1 MSKELKSIKF
11 PGLPDAYFV
20 PETSGDDFSF
30 DPTAY
35 ELPVLLLNGNS
46 EGISKDNEVNLNYSL
61 NDKSGSCTLKWQG
74 SSSLAYEKK
83 NYTIK
88 FDNAFEAVEGWGEQN
103 KYCLKANWID
113 HSHSRNIVSAK
124 LWGEMVKS
132 RTSLLGWNAEYDIYH
147 DDAYS
152 YANGV
157 LTSLTNVVND
167 GGRFLADFI
176 LPEGGFNVTCDVYFP
191 EGATDLT
198 ATLCM
203 HRKDTNVSA
212 FVQKSVSAAGKWE
225 TVTFSEIWTAGS
237 ASFISLQGQNTT
249 GVKFR
254 NIRVD
259 GLYNLVGT
267 TYHYSP
273 VEQIKSLP
281 NGGAVDGFPVVVMLN
296 DEFHGLYTF
305 NIPKDGWMFG
315 LVEDTTKKQA
325 VVGANNHTDATW
337 FKSTAEL
344 DERDFELE
352 FVSDGYNSDWVLYS
366 LNTLINACI
375 SSDGSDLDTTVAQYL
390 DWKSAIDYLIFIV
403 LLDGSDMVS
412 KNYLLTTLDGR
423 KWFFTAYDMDSTYG
437 LHWDASGLSDA
448 VAGVSF
454 SGCVYH
460 RVFELIMNYKFEE
473 LKARYNELRQTILS
487 EHNIC
492 EAFENFAWAIPSPVL
507 MEDIKRHS
515 TIKGSSVNDID
526 QICRWVQQRLE
537 VVDKWVNGETISNGT
552 KFVEVLY
559 KNGVYSLVDATY
571 ESILA
576 DISQGID
583 VRLELNGGTWI
594 KRYCLVLDYSMNS
607 NVGNRYLLFAAGN
620 STTIDDLVIKPDN
633 TVRRDTGKSV
643 TDARTINGY
652 KLNENITL
660 TASDV
665 GAYSKEEIDSKGY
678 LTESDKQEIAEQ
690 AAELVDCNI
699 NPTAKTDSMTQ
710 PVGADSEGKLWVEP
724 ADSSGINGAVGD
736 GVTDDAEAITQALA
750 NSKHVTFDGTKTYAV
765 GSTIVIPA
773 DAHVDFCG
781 ATLAPLGN
789 HDVIQVKPGSFIENL
804 VIRCTE
810 VSGWDSSA
818 IVLHG
823 ADKFRAINP
832 TKICNVKLYCN
843 TGTTAGLTTN
853 GIGIKLY
860 GDNFGDFIEG
870 ITIEEAMTYGFGIGM
885 LFVGVDDDF
894 ENPAGGLIFIGA
906 NKFRGYWS
914 FYDNCGIKICGGFPN
929 THITN
934 NIFTELQIEPRNG
947 PNKENQSSYGIY
959 CEEGFTNYFEG
970 ELYDYFHGHT
980 AIYFGKG
987 ANRNVVKTTAGNIN
1001 SAAYCQDFGFGNIVT
1016 NFYNENLDLIPYTAI
1031 TPRVLGNQDDHL
1043 AFIDKRAECTLESLD
1058 GNPAVGNISHIF
1070 DPHPQR
1076 TLQYKTINP
1085 DVNNRRAIITI
1096 NCGSAIRRLTN
1107 FYLQFYSAPKTVKV
1121 TFYNHIDATVVYDTD
1136 NNSNNLI
1143 SICANEEFG
1152 EDYQYNI
1159 GKIVVELGGFNTIR
1173 REGDETYGKWELV
1186 RIMGVDSYQRGNS
1199 LLWRDGGEMYGN
1211 IKFKQDNG
1219 VVLTAANGKK
1229 FMLSVSDTGIL
1240 STSEYIE
1247 QEEEEPEVAVL
1258 TPTMLPQATW
1268 YNTEL
1273 AGAEQSTITS
1283 VAFDSSYEPTGN
1295 EDASWACDEDR
1306 NGNIMAYRN
1315 GTEVVI
1321 KSTTGSEGVKLN
1333 QDSSYMFAN
1342 DGTKAK
1348 FSNLVSISGT
1358 ETWKADKNTNMSHV
1372 CRGNHNLIN
1381 PICVP
1386 SGVTD
1391 LTRAF
1396 MDCYALTN
1404 PPVLPEGLVNLNT
1417 TFSNCIGMQCLP
1429 EIPNT
1434 VTNMN
1439 YTFANCNKATKA
1451 PSVIPAKVTSMEA
1464 TFRLC
1469 VALEGTIEV
1478 NALTIGNYTKCFDT
1492 TGRDGT
1498 GITLTGTN
1506 TQLAELAAT
1515 NTLGKV
1521 TVA

>member
-690 AAELVDCNI
+690 AAELVNVT
-699 NPTAKTDSMTQ
+699 PETY
-710 PVGADSEGKLWVEP
+710 
-724 ADSSGINGAVGD
+724 GAVGD
-736 GVTDDAEAITQALA
+736 GVTDDAEAIAQALA

-765 GSTIVIPA
+765 GSSIVIPA
-773 DAHVDFCG
+773 DSHVDFCG
-781 ATLAPLGN
+781 ATLVPLGN
-789 HDVIQVKPGSFIENL
+789 HDVIRVKPGSFIENL

-810 VSGWDSSA
+810 VPGWDSSA
-818 IVLHG
+818 IVFYG
-823 ADKFRAINP
+823 GDAFRASNP
-832 TKICNVKLYCN
+832 TRANNLKLYN
-843 TGTTAGLTTN
+843 DTNYNNGGYSVGN
-853 GIGIKLY
+853 GIYLY
-860 GDNFGDFIEG
+860 LDEDGRYLEG
-870 ITIEEAMTYGFGIGM
+870 INISNAMTSGFGYGIRM
-885 LFVGVDDDF
+885 SDLTD
-894 ENPAGGLIFIGA
+894 AGEPIADHGFIGA
-906 NKFRGYWS
+906 NTFSNYWS
-914 FYDNCGIKICGGFPN
+914 YRDKIGICIDSKS
-929 THITN
+929 THCITTN
-934 NIFTELQIEPRNG
+934 NFFTDLNI
-947 PNKENQSSYGIY
+947 QSDYYNSSECAIY
-959 CEEGFTNYFEG
+959 CRGDSNYFSG
-970 ELYDYFHGHT
+970 CLYDYVILDYHPT
-980 AIYFGKG
+980 AAVYFDVGSTKNFVEVTAGMVNKAGFCVDLG
-987 ANRNVVKTTAGNIN
+987 ANNKVVKKAFEDTI
-1001 SAAYCQDFGFGNIVT
+1001 
-1016 NFYNENLDLIPYTAI
+1016 I
-1031 TPRVLGNQDDHL
+1031 TPANRSVGFFGNQDD
-1043 AFIDKRAECTLESLD
+1043 AFAYLDKRADCTLESLD
-1058 GNPAVGNISHIF
+1058 VEPTTGDISCVF
-1070 DPHPQR
+1070 DPSPNK
-1076 TLQYKTINP
+1076 TLIYHKDPSTGLC
-1085 DVNNRRAIITI
+1085 RARITI
-1096 NCGSAIRRLTN
+1096 NLRRVLREMSHLI
-1107 FYLQFYSAPKTVKV
+1107 LQFTHRRSPTTVKV
-1121 TFYNHIDATVVYDTD
+1121 TVYNATDAVVIYDVTNNAEREIRISPDID
-1136 NNSNNLI
+1136 
-1143 SICANEEFG
+1143 EEF
-1152 EDYQYNI
+1152 DAIPNI
-1159 GKIVVELGGFNTIR
+1159 AKIVIELGGTYSFGGINPTYWEISRILAADKYGVGNTWL
-1173 REGDETYGKWELV
+1173 G
-1186 RIMGVDSYQRGNS
+1186 
-1199 LLWRDGGEMYGN
+1199 RDGGEIYGN
-1211 IKFKQDNG
+1211 VKFGADNG
-1219 VVLTAANGKK
+1219 IVLTDAEGKK
-1229 FMLSVSDTGIL
+1229 YKLTVSTDGVLGTA
-1240 STSEYIE
+1240 EYIE
-1247 QEEEEPEVAVL
+1247 EEEEAPEVAILV
-1258 TPTMLPQATW
+1258 PTMAAGATW
-1268 YNTEL
+1268 YNAEL
-1273 AGAEQSTITS
+1273 AGAEQNTITT
-1283 VAFDSSYEPTGN
+1283 VTFDSSYEPTGN
-1295 EDASWACDEDR
+1295 EDASWACDDS
-1306 NGNIMAYRN
+1306 GVGYIMAYRN
-1315 GTEVVI
+1315 GTEI
-1321 KSTTGSEGVKLN
+1321 TIASTTGSDGVKLN
-1333 QDSSYMFAN
+1333 KDSTYMFAN
-1342 DGTKAK
+1342 NGTKAN
-1348 FSNLVSISGT
+1348 FASLSSITGT
-1358 ETWKADKNTNMSHV
+1358 ETWIADKDTDMTGLLQSNAVITEPVVIPEGVYVTNNMFMGCQSLLYPPVIPEGVVSMANMFANCSALKILPAIPSTVIKMHYAFHV
-1372 CRGNHNLIN
+1372 CR
-1381 PICVP
+1381 
-1386 SGVTD
+1386 SVTD
-1391 LTRAF
+1391 VDITIPEKVFQINAAF
-1396 MDCYALTN
+1396 R
-1404 PPVLPEGLVNLNT
+1404 
-1417 TFSNCIGMQCLP
+1417 NCFNMNG
-1429 EIPNT
+1429 T
-1434 VTNMN
+1434 VT
-1439 YTFANCNKATKA
+1439 
-1451 PSVIPAKVTSMEA
+1451 
-1464 TFRLC
+1464 
-1469 VALEGTIEV
+1469 V
-1478 NALTIGNYTKCFDT
+1478 NAANLTEYGACFENT
-1492 TGRDGT
+1492 CRDSGSVV
-1498 GITLTGTN
+1498 LTGTN
-1506 TQLAELAAT
+1506 AQLAALAAT